1 MSDPWSSARGY
12 GGNPTV
18 LRRRLAALYRAGKRS
33 GCSPAG
39 CMTRGF
45 PTPGWSNPSRGP
57 PRSARLVAVSPW
69 ASVQQAT
76 LLEGIRIR
84 GEPSTGPDRM
94 LGHTGPCSDQHR
106 GHGYSEFFYDIFDF
120 RSFTVWAAIGKMVET
135 FAAGAFWVRTVTGTP
150 SDVLA
155 FAFMFSFLDI
165 RFSLRY
171 RNWQGLYNGS
181 GPNALGRAGPQT
193 LSTRCSAESQAAA
206 LEALDADC
214 YASSSAP
221 AVKAR
226 RECVRQLLSQWQL
239 TPFPITAWKLR
250 ALGVSLKAGH
260 YRSHASVVSQYK
272 VDAERRGQPV
282 DGVLCRIIA
291 DINRSCR
298 RGLGPPVRALAL
310 PFDRLDELPGG
321 MQPWCEHG
329 PVGSR
334 NCMVVGSWWLFGGS
348 KPAL

>member
-12 GGNPTV
+12 GGNPSV
-18 LRRRLAALYRAGKRS
+18 LRRRLAALFRAGKRS

-39 CMTRGF
+39 CMTRGI

-193 LSTRCSAESQAAA
+193 LSTRCSAEFARRGIASSRAGGTRCGLLCVFFCTCSKGAPGVREAAA
-206 LEALDADC
+206 QSVAADAIPHHGVETQSLGSFTESGTLPVSRQRRLSVQGRRRAAWT
-214 YASSSAP
+214 AS
-221 AVKAR
+221 
-226 RECVRQLLSQWQL
+226 
-239 TPFPITAWKLR
+239 
-250 ALGVSLKAGH
+250 
-260 YRSHASVVSQYK
+260 
-272 VDAERRGQPV
+272 RRGAVPHH
-282 DGVLCRIIA
+282 
-291 DINRSCR
+291 R
-298 RGLGPPVRALAL
+298 RY
-310 PFDRLDELPGG
+310 
-321 MQPWCEHG
+321 
-329 PVGSR
+329 
-334 NCMVVGSWWLFGGS
+334 
-348 KPAL
+348 